1 MYHCSEDGRFWKRNG
16 DAALAHKSA
25 DLVWSPGI
33 KQRICRN
40 SGMLRFTDKISF
52 SQKLT
57 VIFST
62 NFSYILMSLL
72 SAHPLQH
79 TISVP
84 ICFVSA
90 CTQVYTCEHMWATC
104 VHTHVFTH
112 SHTHSHPLTHTL
124 TYSHPLTHTLTHS
137 HILPLTHTYSLS
149 LSLSHTHTQRQSMA
163 F

>member
-1 MYHCSEDGRFWKRNG
+1 
-16 DAALAHKSA
+16 
-25 DLVWSPGI
+25 
-33 KQRICRN
+33 
-40 SGMLRFTDKISF
+40 MLRFTDKISF

-90 CTQVYTCEHMWATC
+90 CTQVYTCEHM
-104 VHTHVFTH
+104 
-112 SHTHSHPLTHTL
+112 
-124 TYSHPLTHTLTHS
+124 
-137 HILPLTHTYSLS
+137 
-149 LSLSHTHTQRQSMA
+149 
-163 F
+163 